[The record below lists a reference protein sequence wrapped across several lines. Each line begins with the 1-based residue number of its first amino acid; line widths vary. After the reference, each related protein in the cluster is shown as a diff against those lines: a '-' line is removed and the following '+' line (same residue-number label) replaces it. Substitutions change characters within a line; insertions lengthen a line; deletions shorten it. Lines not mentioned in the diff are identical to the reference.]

1 MTHLPQPVV
10 IDNTTGIIVNESND
24 DSLADQAAAA
34 LFDNEENT
42 NKTTGVIAS
51 FVDSYTH
58 HKHTL
63 PLEVWL
69 EQEFAKYP
77 DLWRDDAERRETAL
91 TIVATVQKN
100 NDEKA
105 DLYAHLDKGKSR
117 ESWLAKKIE
126 QGASSA
132 GVTDVSQYAQGID
145 DVLKYAN
152 QKNWEA
158 VIRNDG
164 LISQNPNLDGFIA
177 EHHHANTFNIDAAA
191 KGSAYRAKVLESKP
205 GEIYGKNSMDIGIYD
220 GNGKLVRRY
229 QSKYG
234 ADADTSAEL
243 FKKGDYRGQQK
254 LVPEGHG
261 NTNSTEIIEIDGVSS
276 KPLSKEAAKELQQK
290 AQSEAQESRVYEWND
305 ANRMTIAKEIGKK
318 ALVGAAL
325 TAGFQGARILGRR
338 AWNTL
343 TGKKNQSGNEDLQE
357 FFESSIKSTA
367 NVGAQVAVS
376 GALVVAA
383 KSGWVK
389 VLKGTPA
396 GEIANIAYVAME
408 NAKCLYKFAKGE
420 MTASETLDAIGN
432 TNCSA
437 IGGIAGAVEGAALGV
452 QVGALAGPIGAAVG
466 AFVGGVVGGIAG
478 STIGEA
484 VYQGGKAIVK
494 TAAKVVKSAYEGT
507 KAVAKGVF
515 NILTFGL
522 FA

>member
-10 IDNTTGIIVNESND
+10 IDNTTGFIVNESNEAL
-24 DSLADQAAAA
+24 LADQAAAA
-34 LFDNEENT
+34 LFDNAENT

-117 ESWLAKKIE
+117 EAWLAKKIE
-126 QGASSA
+126 QGAGSA

-234 ADADTSAEL
+234 ADADTSAKL

-261 NTNSTEIIEIDGVSS
+261 NANSTEIIEIDGVSS

-290 AQSEAQESRVYEWND
+290 AQSEQESQVYEWND
-305 ANRMTIAKEIGKK
+305 TNRMTIAKQIGKQ
-318 ALVGAAL
+318 AVIAAAFN
-325 TAGFQGARILGRR
+325 AGFQGARILARR
-338 AWNTL
+338 SWNAL
-343 TGKKNQSGNEDLQE
+343 TGKENRPANEDLQE
-357 FFESSIKSTA
+357 FFTSSLKSA
-367 NVGAQVAVS
+367 GNVGVQVAVS
-376 GALVVAA
+376 GAVVVAV
-383 KSGWVK
+383 KSGWLS
-389 VLKGTPA
+389 VLKNTPA
-396 GEIANIAYVAME
+396 GKIANIVYVGME
-408 NAKCLYKFAKGE
+408 NAKCLFKCAKGE
-420 MTASETLDAIGN
+420 LSPLEALDAMGN
-432 TNCSA
+432 VTCTA
-437 IGGIAGAVEGAALGV
+437 VGGLAGSVQGAALGL
-452 QVGALAGPIGAAVG
+452 ALGPVG
-466 AFVGGVVGGIAG
+466 AFVGAVVGGIAG
-478 STIGEA
+478 SAIGDA
-484 VYQGGKAIVK
+484 IYAGGKVIVK
-494 TAAKVVKSAYEGT
+494 TAAKLIESAYENT
-507 KAVAKGVF
+507 KAVAKGMF
-515 NILTFGL
+515 NAVTFGL